1 MSKMKDLFIEIEVLY
16 DAGISETEI
25 ARRLN
30 IPIGAVRAVTDA
42 VDEMAY
48 HVDMREGYDRE
59 VMI

>member
-1 MSKMKDLFIEIEVLY
+1 MSRIKDLFIEIEVLY
-16 DAGISETEI
+16 EAGVSDSEI

-48 HVDMREGYDRE
+48 HVDMREGYDRN
-59 VMI
+59 VMV